1 MTLITA
7 HGRCNVEQHRGSAG
21 EPDSLEG
28 KTLMADEKQDQATE
42 AEKVDPAPV
51 TPDGLQDIEPLEDQS
66 DDVKGG
72 GIPRTPSR

>member
-1 MTLITA
+1 
-7 HGRCNVEQHRGSAG
+7 
-21 EPDSLEG
+21 
-28 KTLMADEKQDQATE
+28 MADEKQDQATE